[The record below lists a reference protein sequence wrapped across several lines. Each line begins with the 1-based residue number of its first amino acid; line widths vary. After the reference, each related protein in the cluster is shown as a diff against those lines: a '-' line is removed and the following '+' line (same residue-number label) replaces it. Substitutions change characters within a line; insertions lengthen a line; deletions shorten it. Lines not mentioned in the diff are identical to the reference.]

1 MINISV
7 SIGDVTT
14 EITTDTILSFDGID
28 TLLNRA
34 TISALTAYKEY
45 FVFLPSIRCRIE
57 TKRFRFEYQPGL
69 NLL

>member
-14 EITTDTILSFDGID
+14 EITTDSVLSFDAID

-34 TISALTAYKEY
+34 TFSALTAYKEY
-45 FVFLPSIRCRIE
+45 FVSNEEYE
-57 TKRFRFEYQPGL
+57 TLAEDDE
-69 NLL
+69 

>member
-14 EITTDTILSFDGID
+14 EITTDSVLSFDAID

-34 TISALTAYKEY
+34 TLSALTAYKEY
-45 FVFLPSIRCRIE
+45 FVSIEQYE
-57 TKRFRFEYQPGL
+57 TLAEDDE
-69 NLL
+69 

>member
-14 EITTDTILSFDGID
+14 EITTDTVLSFDGID

-45 FVFLPSIRCRIE
+45 FVSTEHYE
-57 TKRFRFEYQPGL
+57 T
-69 NLL
+69 LLEDDE

>member
-1 MINISV
+1 VINISV

-14 EITTDTILSFDGID
+14 EITTDSVLSFDGID

-45 FVFLPSIRCRIE
+45 FVANEHYE
-57 TKRFRFEYQPGL
+57 TLAEDDE
-69 NLL
+69 

>member
-14 EITTDTILSFDGID
+14 EITTDTVLSFDGID

-45 FVFLPSIRCRIE
+45 FVANEQYE
-57 TKRFRFEYQPGL
+57 TLVEDDE
-69 NLL
+69 

>member
-7 SIGDVTT
+7 SIADVTT
-14 EITTDTILSFDGID
+14 EITTDSVLSFDGID

-45 FVFLPSIRCRIE
+45 FISNEQYE
-57 TKRFRFEYQPGL
+57 TLAEDDE
-69 NLL
+69 

>member
-14 EITTDTILSFDGID
+14 EITTDSVLSFDAID

-45 FVFLPSIRCRIE
+45 FVSTEQYE
-57 TKRFRFEYQPGL
+57 TLAEDDE
-69 NLL
+69 

>member
-14 EITTDTILSFDGID
+14 EITTDSVLSFDGID

-34 TISALTAYKEY
+34 TISTLTAYKEY
-45 FVFLPSIRCRIE
+45 FVSTEQYE
-57 TKRFRFEYQPGL
+57 TLAEDDE
-69 NLL
+69 

>member
-7 SIGDVTT
+7 SIGDVIT
-14 EITTDTILSFDGID
+14 EITTDSVLSFDGID

-45 FVFLPSIRCRIE
+45 FVSTEQYE
-57 TKRFRFEYQPGL
+57 TLVEDDE
-69 NLL
+69 

>member
-14 EITTDTILSFDGID
+14 EITTDTVLSFDGID

-34 TISALTAYKEY
+34 TVSALTAYKEY
-45 FVFLPSIRCRIE
+45 FVANE
-57 TKRFRFEYQPGL
+57 EYEKL
-69 NLL
+69 VEDDE

>member
-34 TISALTAYKEY
+34 TLSALTAYKEY
-45 FVFLPSIRCRIE
+45 FVSIEQYE
-57 TKRFRFEYQPGL
+57 TLAEDDE
-69 NLL
+69 

>member
-14 EITTDTILSFDGID
+14 EITTDSVLSFDAID

-34 TISALTAYKEY
+34 TFSALTAYKEY
-45 FVFLPSIRCRIE
+45 FVSNE
-57 TKRFRFEYQPGL
+57 EYEIL
-69 NLL
+69 AEDDE